1 MKEFRFVGVHAD
13 ELDGGRP
20 LAPGDYTGP
29 ISERTPKNKSMIA
42 DGTLLPVEDGT
53 FDRVEAI
60 NTAATAKAEMGE
72 GALTDEEWQE
82 AGDSVAALAK
92 TTTETKKGDKA

>member
-29 ISERTPKNKSMIA
+29 INERSTKNRSMIA
-42 DGTLLPVEDGT
+42 DGTLIPVEDGT
-53 FDRVEAI
+53 YDSVEAI
-60 NTAATAKAEMGE
+60 NTAATAKMEMGE
-72 GALTDEEWQE
+72 GHLTNEEWRE
-82 AGDSVAALAK
+82 AGASVAELAK
-92 TTTETKKGDKA
+92 TTTKKGDKA

>member
-29 ISERTPKNKSMIA
+29 INERSTKNKSMIA

-53 FDRVEAI
+53 YDRVEAI
-60 NTAATAKAEMGE
+60 NTAATAKMEMGD
-72 GALTDEEWQE
+72 GHLTDEEWRE
-82 AGDSVAALAK
+82 AAASVDEIAM
-92 TTTETKKGDKA
+92 TTTQKKGDKA